1 MWTIKNFKDTFK
13 FMIISILIWGFGYL
27 LMYVTKWVIASI
39 VLGKDYIVESLNKAK
54 IRINGEVEYLNGS
67 NIWIQDLRRNFN
79 NINPIFYIRK
89 KYIIYVL
96 VPTITIIMLLIN
108 KYRNKDNSYL
118 YVILLLGLIPYIR
131 YVMMSNHSYYH
142 FFFTFRIQLVT
153 IIAFVLIILNNFKK
167 SHKKNKKLE

>member
-1 MWTIKNFKDTFK
+1 MWTIKNFKDAFK
-13 FMIISILIWGFGYL
+13 FMIISILIWGSGYL
-27 LMYVTKWVIASI
+27 LMFVTKWVIASI

-96 VPTITIIMLLIN
+96 VPTITI
-108 KYRNKDNSYL
+108 K
-118 YVILLLGLIPYIR
+118 
-131 YVMMSNHSYYH
+131 
-142 FFFTFRIQLVT
+142 
-153 IIAFVLIILNNFKK
+153 
-167 SHKKNKKLE
+167 